1 MASEMSKD
9 VKFSDE
15 EVTSHPRVGEGEEQT
30 VGPARQSSI
39 FALTLDELQNS
50 VCNPGRNFGSMNMDE
65 FMSNIWN
72 AEEFLAATGGCLV
85 GMEEVPVVGGGGSG
99 GGGGDAGGS
108 TLCRQGSFSLPPP
121 LCRKTVEEVWAEI
134 NREPRPVHA
143 QPQAARPSPQPPVQP
158 PAGNGGG
165 AVAANGRQGTLGEMT
180 LEQFLVKAGVVR
192 GSVAGGQAPMPGSMV
207 HGQMN
212 PMQQGQQP
220 GPMMYQ
226 MAPANGMF
234 PVMGDGMG
242 FVPNGYA
249 GMAVVP
255 PPPPSQGGVGIV
267 SPGSSDGRSAMTQ
280 ADMVNCMAD
289 GAMMENGGARK
300 RGAPGDQ
307 SCERSIER
315 RHRRMIKNRESAA
328 RSRARKQAYTV
339 ELEAELNHLK
349 EENARLKAEEK
360 TILLTKKQMLVE
372 KMMEQSKENVN
383 AKKGGALSR
392 RCGSC
397 SW

>member
-9 VKFSDE
+9 VKFSEE
-15 EVTSHPRVGEGEEQT
+15 EVTSHHRVLEGEEQT
-30 VGPARQSSI
+30 VAPAQQSSI
-39 FALTLDELQNS
+39 FALTLDELQYS
-50 VCNPGRNFGSMNMDE
+50 VCEAGRNFGSMNMDE

-72 AEEFLAATGGCLV
+72 AEEFQAATGGGLV
-85 GMEEVPVVGGGGSG
+85 GMEEAPVVAA

-108 TLCRQGSFSLPPP
+108 GLCRQGSFSLPPP

-158 PAGNGGG
+158 PAGNGG
-165 AVAANGRQGTLGEMT
+165 AVAANDRQVTLGEMT

-192 GSVAGGQAPMPGSMV
+192 GSGASGQAPVPVGMV

-212 PMQQGQQP
+212 PAQQGQQP
-220 GPMMYQ
+220 GLMMYP
-226 MAPANGMF
+226 MAQANGMF

-255 PPPPSQGGVGIV
+255 PPPPPQGGVGIV

-280 ADMVNCMAD
+280 ADMMNCMGD

-300 RGAPGDQ
+300 RGAPEDQ

-328 RSRARKQAYTV
+328 RSRARKQV
-339 ELEAELNHLK
+339 L
-349 EENARLKAEEK
+349 
-360 TILLTKKQMLVE
+360 ILLPNLLVLC
-372 KMMEQSKENVN
+372 NVISAIDN
-383 AKKGGALSR
+383 TTRTGKNDGLSR
-392 RCGSC
+392 TGCMPVL
-397 SW
+397 